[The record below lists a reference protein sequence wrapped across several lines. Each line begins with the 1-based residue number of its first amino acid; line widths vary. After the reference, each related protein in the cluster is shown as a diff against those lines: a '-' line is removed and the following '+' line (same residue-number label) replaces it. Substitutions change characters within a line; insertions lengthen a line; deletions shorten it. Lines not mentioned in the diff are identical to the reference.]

1 MLKVHRPGGFPHVY
15 IFLIEERPLS
25 DYTDKGA
32 LFFRASARGAGGNSM
47 DGINQYG
54 SWPRGEKVII
64 IIKKD
69 TSQVEGQQPAGSP
82 VDQADGSLIGDA
94 FGKTKKKIG
103 EVIDPDLYHD
113 KIAIS
118 LKDPSYKN
126 IKSDEAAAMIGY
138 FTKKMRDAGFP
149 WKLCKVEGK
158 DLKKREEIG
167 QMEALERL
175 EKGKEV
181 LFQPERFVKFEINPE
196 GLTAV
201 SKIGGAHLQPVGD
214 VAAMSKDTKLSATNE
229 KAVTFGAPIMVKGL
243 GELKLLY
250 QMYNPDVKVEEK
262 NALGKAAHNL
272 SFFTKKVL
280 DTNFPFRFVK
290 ETGENTFLR
299 TLRAAFHSAMPG
311 LVVGAGVGLA
321 IGGPIGLLTGAWATT
336 MTIIGYGAAIG
347 AGLRSVDAARAAV
360 KGEEINAFET
370 LGRVLDHNPVLFQER
385 QKHSINLPILGTYTW
400 YTDFGKGSMINSP
413 EKLET
418 FNKMNNQT

>member
-1 MLKVHRPGGFPHVY
+1 
-15 IFLIEERPLS
+15 
-25 DYTDKGA
+25 
-32 LFFRASARGAGGNSM
+32 M
-47 DGINQYG
+47 DGINQFN

-64 IIKKD
+64 IINRDHDEGAGQDPSEAAGEERGGTVQD
-69 TSQVEGQQPAGSP
+69 T
-82 VDQADGSLIGDA
+82 L
-94 FGKTKKKIG
+94 GKAKKKIG
-103 EVIDPDLYHD
+103 EAIDPDLYHD

-118 LKDPSYKN
+118 LKDPSYRN
-126 IKSDEAAAMIGY
+126 IKSEEAGTMIGY

-149 WKLCKVEGK
+149 WNLYKVEGG
-158 DLKKREEIG
+158 DLKKREEIS

-175 EKGKEV
+175 KKGKDV
-181 LFQPERFVKFEINPE
+181 LFQPMRFVKFEINPE

-201 SKIGGAHLQPVGD
+201 SKIGGTHLQPVGD

-229 KAVTFGAPIMVKGL
+229 KAVSFGAPIMVKGF

-250 QMYNPDVKVEEK
+250 QMYNPEEKIEEK

-290 ETGENTFLR
+290 ETGGNTFLR
-299 TLRAAFHSAMPG
+299 TIRAAIHSAMPG
-311 LVVGAGVGLA
+311 LMVGAGVGLA
-321 IGGPIGLLTGAWATT
+321 IGGPIGLITGAWATT

-400 YTDFGKGSMINSP
+400 YTDYGKGSRINSP
-413 EKLET
+413 EELET
-418 FNKMNNQT
+418 FNKMNDQK